1 MRALCRARSAAD
13 SEELQ
18 HLMLLLPDV
27 VGGEAEQRASLP
39 DGGLTYMSSGEPA
52 TAYAARGADKRRTS
66 SHDIRKWN

>member
-1 MRALCRARSAAD
+1 
-13 SEELQ
+13 
-18 HLMLLLPDV
+18 MLLLPDV

-52 TAYAARGADKRRTS
+52 TAYAPRGADKRRTS